1 MELMPRYDSRGSFGG
16 KAKVRVEDGKTI
28 LTSYTT
34 DVAYIK
40 DGKAYVNG
48 LYSGTTTRHIKEFL
62 LQNGFKAENSR
73 QILKDYGKAY
83 QKEKKK
89 EVKKEAKEKKVKWVD
104 DGTNPLRDRSDFNM
118 VGMAM
123 AMGDVFGQN
132 QKEKNA
138 WKLRMAKAG
147 FGNQG
152 LDIPE
157 DWDTLSEDEKAR
169 RLKGVEGIMKE
180 K

>member
-1 MELMPRYDSRGSFGG
+1 MELMPRYDSRGSFYG
-16 KAKVRVEDGKTI
+16 KANVRFENGKTI
-28 LTSYTT
+28 LKSYST
-34 DVAYIK
+34 DVAYIE

-48 LYSGTTTRHIKEFL
+48 LYSATTTRHIKEFL

-73 QILKDYGKAY
+73 QILKDYGLQAHE
-83 QKEKKK
+83 KEKKK
-89 EVKKEAKEKKVKWVD
+89 KAEKKAKWVD

-123 AMGDVFGQN
+123 AMGEVFGQT

-147 FGNQG
+147 LESKG
-152 LDIPE
+152 LQIPD
-157 DWDTLSEDEKAR
+157 DWDTLSEDEKER
-169 RLKGVEGIMKE
+169 RLKLVEGVMNE

>member
-48 LYSGTTTRHIKEFL
+48 LYSATTTRHIKEFL
-62 LQNGFKAENSR
+62 LQNGFKAENAR
-73 QILKDYGKAY
+73 QILKDYGLQAHEKDKKKKA
-83 QKEKKK
+83 EKKA
-89 EVKKEAKEKKVKWVD
+89 VKAKFVD

-147 FGNQG
+147 LESKG
-152 LDIPE
+152 LDIPD
-157 DWDTLSEDEKAR
+157 DWDTLSEDEKER
-169 RLKGVEGIMKE
+169 RLKLVEGVMNE